1 MIDERIMETESFRL
15 ICVVADDNEKDYNF
29 WKTCEWTRNQD
40 KTTCVQKAVNERTV
54 HEENCHDSMK
64 ASLKRFEC
72 EITIPSA
79 SAIDSGSW
87 TCKLRKCKDKNDDG
101 GCSSKYA
108 SECDGE
114 ATINVKVLINLIKYK
129 QSAITM
135 CNFDW

>member
-1 MIDERIMETESFRL
+1 MKKITIFGKLASGPEIKTRL
-15 ICVVADDNEKDYNF
+15 LACKKPFIK
-29 WKTCEWTRNQD
+29 
-40 KTTCVQKAVNERTV
+40 RTV
-54 HEENCHDSMK
+54 KEENCHDSMK

-72 EITIPSA
+72 GITIPSA

-129 QSAITM
+129 QSAITILSEV
-135 CNFDW
+135 NFHW